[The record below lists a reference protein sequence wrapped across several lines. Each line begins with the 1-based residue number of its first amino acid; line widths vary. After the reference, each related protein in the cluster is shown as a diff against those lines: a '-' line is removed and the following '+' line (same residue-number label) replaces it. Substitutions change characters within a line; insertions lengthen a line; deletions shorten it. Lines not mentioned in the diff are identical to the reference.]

1 MRLVQL
7 WFVLFILAGCEETK
21 AISANGAFDETEAD
35 GDGDG
40 DGDDGADDGSD
51 DGADDGSDGGVDDAD
66 ADDGADPGQL
76 FLLID
81 AYASIAGETV
91 AYTVSWEAG
100 DGSLTAVTAFELTS
114 DLQSDLDFDD
124 THLTPTIAGS
134 HTFTVTAIDPSGDE
148 QEDTA
153 GLSVAAAPAS
163 AITLALSAS
172 EVAAGEPVTAT
183 VTAHD
188 EYGNEA
194 STEDVVLTATD
205 DVEVEGDTLVSTTAA
220 EHTATATLDDL
231 NSEAT
236 WTVVAGPAVAI
247 DLVLEDTDLDMGD
260 ATDYTISLTDTYGNP
275 ADGDITVSA
284 DAGVTV
290 DEIEATF
297 TFNEEGVFTLVA
309 EVTDTETIDTEVVVI
324 DSEGPE
330 LTIFTPERAQWG
342 TDVFVEMT
350 GQAVDT
356 MSWVDSLTVNGES
369 VTPEDDGSFTTGLD
383 LSFGIN
389 IFETIASDAAPGEDD
404 ESNQTI
410 DVRSVLQANDF
421 RDTAVNFENGL
432 IVRMWEGEGGLGH
445 LESMAPALMDGVD
458 LDALVEGELYANEG
472 CITFIFWPV
481 CWDVAVVGESI
492 DYDDIS
498 MNIDATD
505 AGTLDTRATMSDVE
519 MIFQITG
526 EAPFVSLPS
535 EGVVTID
542 AIHIDISFTPV
553 VTDGALHFTDIT
565 ISVPEPDVTVTVE
578 EGIGTLIGYMGI
590 DMEAMIA
597 ETIVT
602 AIEDAMEG
610 VADGL
615 FDDLLGSFNVEQDF
629 EVSDMTYTLFAGLH
643 DAEVD
648 ELGLTLRMQTRVV
661 PEEVLSAGA
670 IDSVDGIPYYGFE
683 APSFDDGGSGTNMG
697 ISTDVLNQMMFAFW
711 QGGMLDQI
719 LTEDDLGI
727 DPSLIGL
734 LLPGV
739 DSLNVV
745 TTPLLPPVIV
755 PRDDVSEGPQFDLQI
770 GSLMTSIHDGE
781 ITDDSLAMEMYV
793 AAEVPL
799 TLSIDEDAGIVMSLG
814 EAEVLVDMTYARPD
828 LASSAP
834 FLEGL
839 LGGIL
844 AEYLPD
850 MTSDLGSIPM
860 PELDGFSLAVSGSEM
875 AGTDTPPGYWLL
887 LGGLE

>member
-290 DEIEATF
+290 DEIEATPRR
-297 TFNEEGVFTLVA
+297 
-309 EVTDTETIDTEVVVI
+309 
-324 DSEGPE
+324 S
-330 LTIFTPERAQWG
+330 TPRW
-342 TDVFVEMT
+342 
-350 GQAVDT
+350 
-356 MSWVDSLTVNGES
+356 WSLTRKDQS
-369 VTPEDDGSFTTGLD
+369 S
-383 LSFGIN
+383 
-389 IFETIASDAAPGEDD
+389 
-404 ESNQTI
+404 
-410 DVRSVLQANDF
+410 RS
-421 RDTAVNFENGL
+421 
-432 IVRMWEGEGGLGH
+432 
-445 LESMAPALMDGVD
+445 SP
-458 LDALVEGELYANEG
+458 
-472 CITFIFWPV
+472 
-481 CWDVAVVGESI
+481 
-492 DYDDIS
+492 
-498 MNIDATD
+498 
-505 AGTLDTRATMSDVE
+505 
-519 MIFQITG
+519 
-526 EAPFVSLPS
+526 
-535 EGVVTID
+535 
-542 AIHIDISFTPV
+542 
-553 VTDGALHFTDIT
+553 
-565 ISVPEPDVTVTVE
+565 
-578 EGIGTLIGYMGI
+578 
-590 DMEAMIA
+590 
-597 ETIVT
+597 
-602 AIEDAMEG
+602 
-610 VADGL
+610 
-615 FDDLLGSFNVEQDF
+615 
-629 EVSDMTYTLFAGLH
+629 
-643 DAEVD
+643 
-648 ELGLTLRMQTRVV
+648 
-661 PEEVLSAGA
+661 LSAPSGA
-670 IDSVDGIPYYGFE
+670 
-683 APSFDDGGSGTNMG
+683 
-697 ISTDVLNQMMFAFW
+697 
-711 QGGMLDQI
+711 
-719 LTEDDLGI
+719 
-727 DPSLIGL
+727 
-734 LLPGV
+734 
-739 DSLNVV
+739 
-745 TTPLLPPVIV
+745 
-755 PRDDVSEGPQFDLQI
+755 
-770 GSLMTSIHDGE
+770 
-781 ITDDSLAMEMYV
+781 
-793 AAEVPL
+793 
-799 TLSIDEDAGIVMSLG
+799 
-814 EAEVLVDMTYARPD
+814 
-828 LASSAP
+828 
-834 FLEGL
+834 
-839 LGGIL
+839 
-844 AEYLPD
+844 
-850 MTSDLGSIPM
+850 PM
-860 PELDGFSLAVSGSEM
+860 CS
-875 AGTDTPPGYWLL
+875 
-887 LGGLE
+887 